1 MKCPYCRS
9 TNTRV
14 SHILHRETENKRY
27 RKCQVCNASFV
38 TVERLMNP
46 RIEKEYENERKNQ
59 CVDC

>member
-27 RKCQVCNASFV
+27 RRCQVCNASFV

-46 RIEKEYENERKNQ
+46 RIEKAIERAESEEG
-59 CVDC
+59 V